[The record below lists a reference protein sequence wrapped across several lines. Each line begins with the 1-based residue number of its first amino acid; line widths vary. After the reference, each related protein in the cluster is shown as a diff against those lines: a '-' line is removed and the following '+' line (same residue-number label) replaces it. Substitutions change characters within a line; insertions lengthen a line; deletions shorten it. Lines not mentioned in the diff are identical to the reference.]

1 MLEWK
6 CKWGQGDWSSCSTS
20 DRHWMEGDVLL
31 VTIPRFWTLVS
42 CSPVPPLHCPVL
54 ATERWSPSDYRLF
67 QQLMRLGGPRSVPSQ
82 PHPAKKKTL
91 RGISLCLFHFL
102 TSKEVVNAKCAARCK
117 RGQTH
122 VIAGG
127 FKLIDS
133 AQSSGRSIPR
143 TYEEARTCRRSPS
156 TVAPQ
161 PSGAASSSGVVFGAS
176 AATLHRRQF

>member
-6 CKWGQGDWSSCSTS
+6 CKWGQGDWSSCSAS
-20 DRHWMEGDVLL
+20 DRHWMEGDALL

-42 CSPVPPLHCPVL
+42 CSSITLSSAGNGTVVSFRLQAVPTVNAPWRTQECTLTTP
-54 ATERWSPSDYRLF
+54 
-67 QQLMRLGGPRSVPSQ
+67 PR
-82 PHPAKKKTL
+82 KKKTL